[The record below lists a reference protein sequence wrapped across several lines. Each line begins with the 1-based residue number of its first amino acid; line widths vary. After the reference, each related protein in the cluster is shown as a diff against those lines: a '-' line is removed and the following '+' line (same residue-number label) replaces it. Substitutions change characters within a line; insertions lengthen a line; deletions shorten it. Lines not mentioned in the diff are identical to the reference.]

1 MSAQLDR
8 VPQRPSHCL
17 AKTLLAH
24 ALAPLFLSR
33 FCGLRGSSCTLV
45 ILDRAPALA
54 QGTGRL
60 GPTLSRAMTL
70 YSPRPPSVCADFLQW
85 SAVLEGP
92 LALRSSLIRPV
103 SWAPPARMLA
113 GGRGS
118 IPRGGAAADH
128 PFTGSRRRRAP
139 RVIAKDPRVGEQPP
153 PPCVTSIAPYA
164 CPRTSPALPHSRP
177 AFQRSSPSP
186 SSFKQAPRPQDGRL
200 LGS

>member
-8 VPQRPSHCL
+8 GGQRPSHCL
-17 AKTLLAH
+17 AKTLLAQS
-24 ALAPLFLSR
+24 LAPLSLSR

-54 QGTGRL
+54 QGTERL

-186 SSFKQAPRPQDGRL
+186 SCFWQSRGLKTGRL